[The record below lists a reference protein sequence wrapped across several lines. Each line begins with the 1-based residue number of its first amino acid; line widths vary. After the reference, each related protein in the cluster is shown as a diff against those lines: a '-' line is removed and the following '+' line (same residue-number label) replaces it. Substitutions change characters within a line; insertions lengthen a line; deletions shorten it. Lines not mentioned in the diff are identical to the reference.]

1 MGIGTRGDVLWVDC
15 YRGPG
20 TPRSSSSLGYGRSS
34 ADVLVTL
41 LETLGFRVHRVGGN
55 VSAGIV
61 DTASWRLDT
70 FRKVA
75 AHLRNRRPTLVF
87 VFHAFDTPPVEIQR
101 MMLEH
106 DIPHTPLVGYT
117 HGSHWDPTDTW
128 RQEKYQG
135 LDLYDLACLSAFDRL
150 LVVSEYMRETL
161 SQAITRFSSAVAA
174 SIISRTTVVGLPI
187 DEAGLTRERQRRQ
200 SQGEEVR
207 VLFNHAP
214 TAAKNPE
221 MFLRVMDRILAQR
234 HDVTVVL
241 TRRFGEN
248 DPGFDHLGEISTK
261 YEGRVHMGDDFS
273 LPDYY
278 RLLWQCDI
286 QVSTALHESFGVATL
301 EAMFAGNACLLPRHA
316 VYPELCGSIEES
328 LYEYSEEV
336 LSDRLLELI
345 DAPAIRQ
352 DLARRLS
359 QRARDVCATARSAF
373 TTIVRDVISQHKVS
387 ARLRSTA
394 GAASALHSAG
404 AALPRRRARS
414 DSRRRAQVFTS
425 LYRRN
430 AWNGRETRSGPGS
443 GTEATAALREWLPEL
458 LEELG
463 VGSVLDAGCGEAT
476 WQPELPGYIGADI
489 VREAVLA
496 ARKRHPERTYVL
508 ADICRDD
515 LPRTDAVF
523 CRDAL
528 QHLSLADG
536 LAALQNFHRSD
547 AKWLIASSHQGEVNR
562 DVPSGGWY
570 PSNLEAA
577 PFWLGKPARTLFDG
591 RWESQDRYPHKIIG
605 AWEL

>member
-1 MGIGTRGDVLWVDC
+1 MPGGNAPAPGGSRPCTGDFGTRGDVLWIDC

-41 LETLGFRVHRVGGN
+41 LETLGLRVHRVGGN
-55 VSAGIV
+55 VTAGIV

-75 AHLRNRRPTLVF
+75 THLRNRRPTLVF
-87 VFHAFDTPPVEIQR
+87 VFHAFDTPPVEIRR
-101 MMLEH
+101 MMLEY

-135 LDLYDLACLSAFDRL
+135 LHLYDLACLSAFDRL
-150 LVVSEYMRETL
+150 LVVSQYMRDTL

-174 SIISRTTVVGLPI
+174 SIIDRTTVVGLPI

-214 TAAKNPE
+214 TTAKNPE

-248 DPGFDHLGEISTK
+248 DPGFAHMGEISTK

-301 EAMFAGNACLLPRHA
+301 EAMFAENACLLPRHA

-328 LYEYSEEV
+328 LYEYSEEA

-345 DAPAIRQ
+345 DAPAVRQ

-373 TTIVRDVISQHKVS
+373 TTTVRDVISQH
-387 ARLRSTA
+387 
-394 GAASALHSAG
+394 
-404 AALPRRRARS
+404 
-414 DSRRRAQVFTS
+414 Q
-425 LYRRN
+425 
-430 AWNGRETRSGPGS
+430 
-443 GTEATAALREWLPEL
+443 
-458 LEELG
+458 
-463 VGSVLDAGCGEAT
+463 
-476 WQPELPGYIGADI
+476 
-489 VREAVLA
+489 
-496 ARKRHPERTYVL
+496 
-508 ADICRDD
+508 
-515 LPRTDAVF
+515 
-523 CRDAL
+523 
-528 QHLSLADG
+528 
-536 LAALQNFHRSD
+536 
-547 AKWLIASSHQGEVNR
+547 
-562 DVPSGGWY
+562 
-570 PSNLEAA
+570 
-577 PFWLGKPARTLFDG
+577 
-591 RWESQDRYPHKIIG
+591 
-605 AWEL
+605 

>member
-1 MGIGTRGDVLWVDC
+1 MGIGTQGDVLWIDC
-15 YRGPG
+15 YWGPG

-34 ADVLVTL
+34 ANVLVAL
-41 LETLGFRVHRVGGN
+41 LEMLGFRVHRVGGN
-55 VSAGIV
+55 VPAGIV

-87 VFHAFDTPPVEIQR
+87 VFHAFDTPPVEIRR
-101 MMLEH
+101 MMLEY

-150 LVVSEYMRETL
+150 FVVSEYMRETL
-161 SQAITRFSSAVAA
+161 SQAITRFSPAVAA
-174 SIISRTTVVGLPI
+174 SIIDRTSVVGLPI
-187 DEAGLTRERQRRQ
+187 DEAGLTRERQGRQ
-200 SQGEEVR
+200 GQGEGVR

-241 TRRFGEN
+241 TRRFGKN
-248 DPGFDHLGEISTK
+248 DPGFDHLQEVSTK
-261 YEGRVHMGDDFS
+261 YGGRVQMGDDFS
-273 LPDYY
+273 LPDYN

-316 VYPELCGSIEES
+316 VYPELCGSIERS

-336 LSDRLLELI
+336 LSERLLELI
-345 DAPAIRQ
+345 DAPAVRQ
-352 DLARRLS
+352 DLARQLS

-373 TTIVRDVISQHKVS
+373 TIAVRDVVSQH
-387 ARLRSTA
+387 
-394 GAASALHSAG
+394 H
-404 AALPRRRARS
+404 P
-414 DSRRRAQVFTS
+414 DSRRRAQIFTS
-425 LYRRN
+425 VYRRN

-443 GTEATAALREWLPEL
+443 GTEATAALREWLPGV

-515 LPRTDAVF
+515 LPRTAAVF

-528 QHLSLADG
+528 QHLSLSDG
-536 LAALQNFHRSD
+536 LAALQNFRRSG
-547 AKWLIASSHQGEVNR
+547 ANWLIASSHQGEVNR

-577 PFWLGKPARTLFDG
+577 PFGLGKPARTLFDG
-591 RWESQDRYPHKIIG
+591 RWEGQDRYPHKIIG

>member
-1 MGIGTRGDVLWVDC
+1 MGIGTRGDVLWIDC

-87 VFHAFDTPPVEIQR
+87 VFHAFDTPPVEIRR
-101 MMLEH
+101 MMLEY

-135 LDLYDLACLSAFDRL
+135 LLLYDLACLSAFDRL

-248 DPGFDHLGEISTK
+248 DPGFAHLEEISMK
-261 YEGRVHMGDDFS
+261 YEGRVQMGGDFS

-278 RLLWQCDI
+278 RLLCQCDI

-345 DAPAIRQ
+345 DAPAVRQ

-373 TTIVRDVISQHKVS
+373 TTTVRDVISQH
-387 ARLRSTA
+387 
-394 GAASALHSAG
+394 
-404 AALPRRRARS
+404 
-414 DSRRRAQVFTS
+414 
-425 LYRRN
+425 
-430 AWNGRETRSGPGS
+430 
-443 GTEATAALREWLPEL
+443 
-458 LEELG
+458 
-463 VGSVLDAGCGEAT
+463 
-476 WQPELPGYIGADI
+476 
-489 VREAVLA
+489 
-496 ARKRHPERTYVL
+496 
-508 ADICRDD
+508 
-515 LPRTDAVF
+515 
-523 CRDAL
+523 
-528 QHLSLADG
+528 
-536 LAALQNFHRSD
+536 
-547 AKWLIASSHQGEVNR
+547 
-562 DVPSGGWY
+562 
-570 PSNLEAA
+570 
-577 PFWLGKPARTLFDG
+577 
-591 RWESQDRYPHKIIG
+591 
-605 AWEL
+605 

>member
-1 MGIGTRGDVLWVDC
+1 MLAVRGSRGSRSCVTRLLVVRQRPNGQTALHTSQVRPRTVRALVTAATRRNCGGMASEGNASCSGRVTREAGRSDASTRHFLRHSGLRGHPADLSECCHLHYAHRLDLAEHSMGIGTRGDVLWIDC
-15 YRGPG
+15 YRGHG

-55 VSAGIV
+55 VTAGIL

-87 VFHAFDTPPVEIQR
+87 VFHAFDTPPVEIRR
-101 MMLEH
+101 MMLEY

-117 HGSHWDPTDTW
+117 HGSHWDLTDTW

-161 SQAITRFSSAVAA
+161 SQAITRFSPAVAA
-174 SIISRTTVVGLPI
+174 SIIDRATVVGLPI
-187 DEAGLTRERQRRQ
+187 DEAGLTRERQRPQ

-241 TRRFGEN
+241 TRRFGQN

-261 YEGRVHMGDDFS
+261 YEGRVRMGEDFS
-273 LPDYY
+273 LSDYY
-278 RLLWQCDI
+278 SLLWQCDI

-301 EAMFAGNACLLPRHA
+301 EAMFAENACLLPRHA
-316 VYPELCGSIEES
+316 VYPELCGGIEES

-345 DAPAIRQ
+345 DAPSVRQ

-359 QRARDVCATARSAF
+359 QRARDVCATAKSAF
-373 TTIVRDVISQHKVS
+373 TT
-387 ARLRSTA
+387 A
-394 GAASALHSAG
+394 
-404 AALPRRRARS
+404 
-414 DSRRRAQVFTS
+414 
-425 LYRRN
+425 
-430 AWNGRETRSGPGS
+430 
-443 GTEATAALREWLPEL
+443 
-458 LEELG
+458 
-463 VGSVLDAGCGEAT
+463 VLDA
-476 WQPELPGYIGADI
+476 I
-489 VREAVLA
+489 
-496 ARKRHPERTYVL
+496 
-508 ADICRDD
+508 
-515 LPRTDAVF
+515 
-523 CRDAL
+523 
-528 QHLSLADG
+528 
-536 LAALQNFHRSD
+536 
-547 AKWLIASSHQGEVNR
+547 
-562 DVPSGGWY
+562 
-570 PSNLEAA
+570 
-577 PFWLGKPARTLFDG
+577 
-591 RWESQDRYPHKIIG
+591 SQR
-605 AWEL
+605 

>member
-1 MGIGTRGDVLWVDC
+1 LWIDC

-34 ADVLVTL
+34 ADVLATL

-87 VFHAFDTPPVEIQR
+87 VFHAFDTPPVEIRR
-101 MMLEH
+101 MMLEY

-135 LDLYDLACLSAFDRL
+135 LLLYDLACLSAFDRL

-241 TRRFGEN
+241 TRRFGED
-248 DPGFDHLGEISTK
+248 DPGFAHLGEISTK
-261 YEGRVHMGDDFS
+261 YEGRVQMGGDFS

-345 DAPAIRQ
+345 DAPAVRQ

-373 TTIVRDVISQHKVS
+373 TNTVRDVISQ
-387 ARLRSTA
+387 
-394 GAASALHSAG
+394 
-404 AALPRRRARS
+404 P
-414 DSRRRAQVFTS
+414 
-425 LYRRN
+425 
-430 AWNGRETRSGPGS
+430 
-443 GTEATAALREWLPEL
+443 
-458 LEELG
+458 
-463 VGSVLDAGCGEAT
+463 
-476 WQPELPGYIGADI
+476 
-489 VREAVLA
+489 
-496 ARKRHPERTYVL
+496 
-508 ADICRDD
+508 
-515 LPRTDAVF
+515 
-523 CRDAL
+523 
-528 QHLSLADG
+528 
-536 LAALQNFHRSD
+536 
-547 AKWLIASSHQGEVNR
+547 
-562 DVPSGGWY
+562 
-570 PSNLEAA
+570 
-577 PFWLGKPARTLFDG
+577 
-591 RWESQDRYPHKIIG
+591 
-605 AWEL
+605 

>member
-1 MGIGTRGDVLWVDC
+1 MGIGTRGDVLWIDC

-41 LETLGFRVHRVGGN
+41 LETLGFRVYRVGGD
-55 VSAGIV
+55 VTAGIV

-75 AHLRNRRPTLVF
+75 AHLQNRRPTLVF
-87 VFHAFDTPPVEIQR
+87 VFHAFDTPPVEIRR
-101 MMLEH
+101 MMLEY

-135 LDLYDLACLSAFDRL
+135 LHLYDLACLSAFDRL

-174 SIISRTTVVGLPI
+174 SIINRTTVVGLPI

-248 DPGFDHLGEISTK
+248 DPGFEHLGEISTK

-345 DAPAIRQ
+345 DAPAVRQ

-373 TTIVRDVISQHKVS
+373 TTTVRDVISQH
-387 ARLRSTA
+387 
-394 GAASALHSAG
+394 
-404 AALPRRRARS
+404 
-414 DSRRRAQVFTS
+414 
-425 LYRRN
+425 
-430 AWNGRETRSGPGS
+430 
-443 GTEATAALREWLPEL
+443 
-458 LEELG
+458 
-463 VGSVLDAGCGEAT
+463 
-476 WQPELPGYIGADI
+476 
-489 VREAVLA
+489 
-496 ARKRHPERTYVL
+496 
-508 ADICRDD
+508 
-515 LPRTDAVF
+515 
-523 CRDAL
+523 
-528 QHLSLADG
+528 
-536 LAALQNFHRSD
+536 
-547 AKWLIASSHQGEVNR
+547 
-562 DVPSGGWY
+562 
-570 PSNLEAA
+570 
-577 PFWLGKPARTLFDG
+577 
-591 RWESQDRYPHKIIG
+591 
-605 AWEL
+605 